1 MKVCCICGKKMSI
14 ISGLSIVE
22 FNNKKYEMCG
32 DCTSYRIKLN
42 DSDLENVN
50 KSKKFFENMIILG
63 NAHEDALELLKA
75 YVDKADEK
83 IGIYKEKIEEKR
95 VYEEHFNSIK
105 LTSGYNFE
113 EYRISEYYDV
123 ISSSVVIGTGMV
135 SELSANISDFL
146 GKECE
151 DFSYKMDCAK
161 GAAKNKLVKRVMEI
175 GGNAII
181 GVDYDIFSIGQNM
194 IAVSANGTAVKI
206 ENI

>member
-1 MKVCCICGKKMSI
+1 
-14 ISGLSIVE
+14 
-22 FNNKKYEMCG
+22 
-32 DCTSYRIKLN
+32 
-42 DSDLENVN
+42 
-50 KSKKFFENMIILG
+50 
-63 NAHEDALELLKA
+63 
-75 YVDKADEK
+75 
-83 IGIYKEKIEEKR
+83 
-95 VYEEHFNSIK
+95 
-105 LTSGYNFE
+105 
-113 EYRISEYYDV
+113 
-123 ISSSVVIGTGMV
+123 MV